1 MDRIDAVRT
10 VDGQAAV
17 FLRYGQAGYVVVAAV
32 GGERTIQHAVWLE
45 LPLWTPPAPKPV
57 NLGSSFD

>member
-17 FLRYGQAGYVVVAAV
+17 FLRYGPAGYVVVAAV
-32 GGERTIQHAVWLE
+32 GGERAIDHAVWLR
-45 LPLWTPPAPKPV
+45 LPLWIPSVQRPIGLV
-57 NLGSSFD
+57 RV